1 MYKSW
6 KRVAFRA
13 GCGLSA
19 LAALSA
25 CGGGGTGGGVNSTPA
40 PPPVTPPPAPPPPPP
55 PPPPSGSFNT
65 AEYQRSNGAVQAR
78 AITGYDAGAT
88 GAGVIAT
95 VIDSGVAQFNAEFAG
110 RIHAAS
116 TDLAG
121 SRGIGD
127 EGGHGTAV
135 SDVLLGAKN
144 DTGIHGVAFAA
155 TLLVARTDT
164 PGSCANTAPDKGCS
178 HDDNAIA
185 RGVDLAVTNGA
196 KVINISLGGSP
207 PNSTLRAALGRAT
220 AAGIV
225 IVFSAGNDSS
235 NNPDPF
241 AQIANDPLARNLI
254 LIAGALDSSNAALAD
269 FSNKAGNGAAH
280 YIGALGV
287 GVRAIDQ
294 TGTTFLWSGT
304 SFSAPIVSGA
314 VALLAQ
320 AFPNLT
326 GAQIVD
332 LLLRTADDL
341 GSPGVDSIFGN
352 GALDLAKA
360 FGPQG
365 PLAFAGSQVPLPE
378 TTGLASAPMGDGGQ
392 HGLSAVVLDSYG
404 RAYSTDLAA
413 GIVRAPFQPRLAPAL
428 GIGSRSL
435 TMEGGSTAIALS
447 VTNDAGGLSVDR
459 LLLSP
464 SDERRA
470 RALAGSVVTRLG
482 QSTAVALGISR
493 SGLALANELDRRG
506 GGDFLVG
513 DSALD
518 SFGFDTRAKSGMA
531 LRRDLGGI
539 GLTVSAESGAARLWE
554 NGVFRQLRR
563 GYREHGYGALSV
575 GASRAFGPIALSA
588 RATNLI
594 ERDTILG
601 AHFDSTFGAGGAR
614 TWFADLEARWTPSR
628 AWALNAA
635 WRQGWTRLG
644 AGGIR
649 PNTDHLQTNAWSV
662 DVVRSA
668 LFGRADRLSLRIAQP
683 LRVSRGGFDLT
694 LPTSYDYATEQAGF
708 STTRLNLAPTGRERD
723 IEAAYSRPLWG
734 GRLSANTYWRRQPG
748 NFANAPD
755 DLGAAIRFSFGL

>member
-6 KRVAFRA
+6 KRAAFRA
-13 GCGLSA
+13 GCALSA

-40 PPPVTPPPAPPPPPP
+40 PPPVSPPSPPPPPP
-55 PPPPSGSFNT
+55 PPPPSGNFDT
-65 AEYQRSNGAVQAR
+65 AEYRRSNGAAQAN
-78 AITGYDAGAT
+78 AITGYNAGAT
-88 GAGVIAT
+88 GAGVTAT
-95 VIDSGVAQFNAEFAG
+95 VIDSGVAQFNSEFAG
-110 RIHAAS
+110 RIHPAS
-116 TDLAG
+116 ADLAG

-144 DTGIHGVAFAA
+144 DSGIQGVAFAA

-164 PGSCANTAPDKGCS
+164 PGSCANTAPDKGCT

-185 RGVDLAVTNGA
+185 RGVDLAVANSA
-196 KVINISLGGSP
+196 RVINISLGGSP

-225 IVFSAGNDSS
+225 VVFSAGNDSS
-235 NNPDPF
+235 NDPDPF

-254 LIAGALDSSNAALAD
+254 VIAGALDSSNAALAS
-269 FSNKAGNGAAH
+269 FSNKAGNGAVH
-280 YIGALGV
+280 YLGALGEN
-287 GVRAIDQ
+287 VRAIDQ
-294 TGTTFLWSGT
+294 TGASFLWSGT

-332 LLLRTADDL
+332 LLLRTAVDL
-341 GSPGVDSIFGN
+341 GAPGIDPVFGN
-352 GALDLAKA
+352 GALDLTKA

-365 PLAFAGSQVPLPE
+365 PLMFAGSQVALPA
-378 TTGLASAPMGDGGQ
+378 TTGMTSAPMGDGGQ
-392 HGLSAVVLDSYG
+392 HGLSVVVLDSYR
-404 RAYSTDLAA
+404 RAYSADLAA
-413 GIVRAPFQPRLAPAL
+413 GIAHAPLQPRLAPAL

-435 TMEGGSTAIALS
+435 TMAEGSTAIALS
-447 VTNDAGGLSVDR
+447 VTSDAGELSVDR
-459 LLLSP
+459 LLLSAGE
-464 SDERRA
+464 ERRA

-482 QSTAVALGISR
+482 RNTALALGISR
-493 SGLALANELDRRG
+493 SGLALASELDRRG

-513 DSALD
+513 GSALD

-531 LRRDLGGI
+531 VRQQLGGV
-539 GLTVSAESGAARLWE
+539 GLTASAETGVARLWE
-554 NGVFRQLRR
+554 NGLFSELRR
-563 GYREHGYGALSV
+563 GYREHGYSALSL
-575 GASRAFGPIALSA
+575 GASKPFGSLLLSA
-588 RATNLI
+588 RATNLV

-601 AHFDSTFGAGGAR
+601 ARFVGVFGTGGAR
-614 TWFADLEARWTPSR
+614 SWFADLEARWVASR
-628 AWALNAA
+628 SWALTAA

-649 PNTDHLQTNAWSV
+649 QNADHLQTSAWSF
-662 DVVRSA
+662 DAVRNA
-668 LFGRADRLSLRIAQP
+668 LFDPSDRLSIRIAQP

-694 LPTSYDYATEQAGF
+694 LPTRYDYATEQAGF

-734 GRLSANTYWRRQPG
+734 GRLSANSYWRHQPG
-748 NFANAPD
+748 NFATAPN

>member
-6 KRVAFRA
+6 KRAAFRA
-13 GCGLSA
+13 GCALSA

-25 CGGGGTGGGVNSTPA
+25 CGGGGASGGVNSTPA
-40 PPPVTPPPAPPPPPP
+40 PPPVSPPPPPP
-55 PPPPSGSFNT
+55 PPTPPPPSGNFDT
-65 AEYQRSNGAVQAR
+65 AEYRRSNGAAQAN
-78 AITGYDAGAT
+78 AIIGYNAGAT
-88 GAGVIAT
+88 GAGVTAT
-95 VIDSGVAQFNAEFAG
+95 VIDSGVAQFDPEFAG
-110 RIHAAS
+110 RIHPAS
-116 TDLAG
+116 ADLAG

-144 DTGIHGVAFAA
+144 DNGIQGVAFAA

-164 PGSCANTAPDKGCS
+164 PGSCANTAPDKGCT
-178 HDDNAIA
+178 HDDNVIA
-185 RGVDLAVTNGA
+185 RGVDLAVANSA
-196 KVINISLGGSP
+196 RVINISLGGSP
-207 PNSTLRAALGRAT
+207 PNSTLRAAIGRAT

-235 NNPDPF
+235 NDPDPF

-254 LIAGALDSSNAALAD
+254 VIAGALDSSNAALAS
-269 FSNKAGNGAAH
+269 FSNKAGNGATH

-294 TGTTFLWSGT
+294 NGTSFLWSGT

-332 LLLRTADDL
+332 LLLRTAVDL
-341 GSPGVDSIFGN
+341 GAPGIDPVFGN
-352 GALDLAKA
+352 GALDLTKA

-365 PLAFAGSQVPLPE
+365 PLMFAGSQVALPA
-378 TTGLASAPMGDGGQ
+378 TTGMTSAPMGDGGQ
-392 HGLSAVVLDSYG
+392 HGLSVVVLDGYR
-404 RAYSTDLAA
+404 RAYSADLAA
-413 GIVRAPFQPRLAPAL
+413 GISRAPLQPRLAPAL
-428 GIGSRSL
+428 GIGLRSL
-435 TMEGGSTAIALS
+435 TMAKGSTAIALS
-447 VTNDAGGLSVDR
+447 VTNDAGELSVDR
-459 LLLSP
+459 LLLSAG
-464 SDERRA
+464 DERRA

-482 QSTAVALGISR
+482 RSTMFALGISR
-493 SGLALANELDRRG
+493 SGLALASELDRRG

-513 DSALD
+513 GSALD

-531 LRRDLGGI
+531 VRQQLGGF
-539 GLTVSAESGAARLWE
+539 GVTASAETGVARLWE
-554 NGVFRQLRR
+554 NGLFSELRR
-563 GYREHGYGALSV
+563 GYREHGYSALSL
-575 GASRAFGPIALSA
+575 GTSRAFGPVFLSA
-588 RATNLI
+588 RATNLV

-601 AHFDSTFGAGGAR
+601 ARFDGLFGSGGAR
-614 TWFADLEARWTPSR
+614 SWFADLEAHWVPSQS
-628 AWALNAA
+628 WALTAA

-649 PNTDHLQTNAWSV
+649 QNADHLQTSAWSF
-662 DVVRSA
+662 DATRNA
-668 LFGRADRLSLRIAQP
+668 LFDPSDRLSLRIAQP

-694 LPTSYDYATEQAGF
+694 LPTRYDYATEQAGF

-734 GRLSANTYWRRQPG
+734 GRLSANGYWRHQPG
-748 NFANAPD
+748 NFATAPED
-755 DLGAAIRFSFGL
+755 IGAAIRFSFGL